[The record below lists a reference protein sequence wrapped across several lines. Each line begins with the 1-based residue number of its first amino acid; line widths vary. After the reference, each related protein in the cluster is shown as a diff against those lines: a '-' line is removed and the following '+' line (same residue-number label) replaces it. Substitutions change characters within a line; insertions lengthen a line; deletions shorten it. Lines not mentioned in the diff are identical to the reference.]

1 MVEKLKNWVMQ
12 NIAIVITV
20 MVVISIA
27 ILSCF
32 MPDNIEKIFDKIFSY
47 LGVVAI
53 PLVVWYLGNQKEL
66 NEQKRLE
73 EERLNQEKQR
83 EQDISDRLN
92 EYKKQIV
99 DLIKQ
104 AKENCFSDFLY
115 ADGSIK
121 NGVEPNWALQFQE
134 DNLQSLFRQ
143 MFNGEDPT
151 LITDLLRKLKILTW
165 NENTEEFWMLTA
177 ADYEYKYDDDAASF
191 FKTLETI
198 IEKVENGE
206 YDSNIREF
214 IEREI

>member
-177 ADYEYKYDDDAASF
+177 ADYEYKYDDAASF